1 MTLEQIKQQEIEK
14 IKLEIDRTEDALI
27 YWMHELLQDSI
38 AEVGDRHIKLTD
50 KQLQKI
56 TERLIGNLTFDLDV
70 FDHLSS
76 HVKELE
82 TLYKDLAYLKH

>member
-27 YWMHELLQDSI
+27 YWMHGLLQDSI

-76 HVKELE
+76 QVKELE